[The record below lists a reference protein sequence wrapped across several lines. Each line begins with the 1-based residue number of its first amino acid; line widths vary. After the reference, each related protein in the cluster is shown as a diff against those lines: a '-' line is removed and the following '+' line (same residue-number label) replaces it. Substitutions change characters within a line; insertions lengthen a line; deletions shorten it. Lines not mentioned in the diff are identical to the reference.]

1 MFSPIFTK
9 SQNILKV
16 ISEVNTW
23 GEFRLIC
30 NLPIEFPPIFINC
43 KRSFVHY
50 NSCTPPKCWSS
61 LQNLSLIWKLF
72 LILSVMQYQN
82 GILHFDKCNTT
93 CRHYVPC
100 YLHHTAYYILYKEDL
115 GVKNR
120 YFLESKVL
128 ELLSLLKINDN

>member
-9 SQNILKV
+9 SQNILSYPWSKYMRWV
-16 ISEVNTW
+16 S
-23 GEFRLIC
+23 FYLY
-30 NLPIEFPPIFINC
+30 LPIEFPPIFINC
-43 KRSFVHY
+43 KRSFVQY